1 MRARPK
7 PSRCPDPT
15 AARAR
20 TVHPELTSRRV
31 FSPHPTRITPQVA
44 ITAFTALPPVFEQ
57 TPSAEKELTP
67 ARELMEYAV
76 LFSISQRDD
85 AAAERNYN
93 QLRPYYQDCAKILPL
108 PPASASSSVSTCS
121 ASSCKTASRSFTPSS
136 RWSRQR
142 RRRIPRCNS
151 RWRSRAISWRRAY
164 GKIFAAR
171 ASVPTPDYAHLMDML
186 AETVRD
192 EIAAC
197 AEKAYT
203 TLSRAA
209 AAKLVGVSE
218 AEMTSLAEARGWRLD
233 ATGGR
238 TCSGRRRR
246 RRPRRTSR
254 PWSSSTRRCCTPR
267 SWSASC
273 ERVPRAER
281 LR

>member
-1 MRARPK
+1 MSPPTPTRA
-7 PSRCPDPT
+7 RCPDLT
-15 AARAR
+15 ASRAR

-57 TPSAEKELTP
+57 TPSAEKELTL

-108 PPASASSSVSTCS
+108 PRERLIVGLNLLRLLVQNRIAEFHTELEMVPAEAQADPKVQFSVALESHLMEG
-121 ASSCKTASRSFTPSS
+121 
-136 RWSRQR
+136 
-142 RRRIPRCNS
+142 
-151 RWRSRAISWRRAY
+151 AY

-171 ASVPTPDYAHLMDML
+171 ASGSTPDYAHLMDML

-203 TLSRAA
+203 TLSR
-209 AAKLVGVSE
+209 
-218 AEMTSLAEARGWRLD
+218 
-233 ATGGR
+233 
-238 TCSGRRRR
+238 RRRSSWGCPR
-246 RRPRRTSR
+246 RR
-254 PWSSSTRRCCTPR
+254 
-267 SWSASC
+267 
-273 ERVPRAER
+273 
-281 LR
+281 

>member
-1 MRARPK
+1 M
-7 PSRCPDPT
+7 
-15 AARAR
+15 
-20 TVHPELTSRRV
+20 
-31 FSPHPTRITPQVA
+31 A
-44 ITAFTALPPVFEQ
+44 ITAFTAPPPVFEQ
-57 TPSAEKELTP
+57 TPSAEKELTL

-93 QLRPYYQDCAKILPL
+93 QLRPYYQDCAKVL
-108 PPASASSSVSTCS
+108 PPSPREHLIVGLNLLRLLVQNRIAEFHTELELVPAEAQADPKVQFSVALESHLMEG
-121 ASSCKTASRSFTPSS
+121 
-136 RWSRQR
+136 
-142 RRRIPRCNS
+142 
-151 RWRSRAISWRRAY
+151 AY

-233 ATGGR
+233 ATGGAYVFR
-238 TCSGRRRR
+238 EEAAA
-246 RRPRRTSR
+246 P
-254 PWSSSTRRCCTPR
+254 
-267 SWSASC
+267 SAKDIPSMELINQTLLYAKEL
-273 ERVPRAER
+273 ERIV
-281 LR
+281 